1 MATAT
6 RASCGSPATVGISA
20 NGARAAPGPGEFGL
34 PHGIAVAGDGR
45 VYAVDRDNRRVQV
58 FDAEGT
64 FLDQWTELTGVQAL
78 FVTPEQRIWAGGALR
93 TLDGEILAELA
104 GGGGGHGMTV
114 SHDGGVFAAQL
125 SGRVQKF
132 VAGSAD

>member
-1 MATAT
+1 M
-6 RASCGSPATVGISA
+6 
-20 NGARAAPGPGEFGL
+20 
-34 PHGIAVAGDGR
+34 AGDGR